1 MIEGGIMD
9 IKLTEQEQRA
19 GTRICIALDVPTVP
33 DGLRLAEE
41 LSPFGFMYKVGKEL
55 HTAAGRERVDII
67 DAIYQRGGR
76 VFLDLKLHDTPQTV
90 YRAAKACCAP
100 GVDIFNIHIAGGEK
114 MCKEAVRGAYEIATS
129 PEGVRMRIAP
139 AVIGVTVL
147 TSLNDQDLAE
157 QRLGINYDDLVMRR
171 TELARKWGL
180 QGVVCPANKA
190 GELERKLGGD
200 GFKFVTP
207 GIEWGGKAGEG
218 QKQLYTP
225 DRAVQD
231 CKNSIL
237 VVGSAITTAGN
248 EYKKDGDKKILVK
261 QGTPEDRRTTAYQI
275 LQAMAPYV

>member
-1 MIEGGIMD
+1 MD
-9 IKLTEQEQRA
+9 IKLTEQEQKA
-19 GTRICIALDVPTVP
+19 GKRVCIALDVPTVA
-33 DGLRLAEE
+33 DGLSLAEE
-41 LSPFGFMYKVGKEL
+41 LSLFGFMYKVGKEL

-67 DAIYQRGGR
+67 DEIYQRGGR

-100 GVDIFNIHIAGGEK
+100 GVEIFNLHISGGEK
-114 MCKEAVRGAYEIATS
+114 MCKEAIRGAYEAATAQ
-129 PEGVRMRIAP
+129 GAMQRGIIAP
-139 AVIGVTVL
+139 YVIGVTEL
-147 TSLNDQDLAE
+147 TSLSDEDLDV
-157 QRLGINYDDLVMRR
+157 QGLGIKYDDLVMRR

-190 GELERKLGGD
+190 GGLEQRFGGD
-200 GFKFVTP
+200 DFLFVTP

-231 CKNSIL
+231 CKRSIL